1 MRAVDVMIIGAG
13 SAGCVLASRLSEDSG
28 LRVMLIEAGMDTPPD
43 AVPEDVADQF
53 PRSYGNSKYFWP
65 SLKSTYSERGP
76 EMPFSQ
82 ARIMG
87 GGSSVMGMWAVRGL
101 PRDYDAWAAG
111 PAPGWSYNEI
121 LPHFRRLEQDADFH
135 TAAHGADGPTPIS
148 RLPRKRW
155 PGFVA
160 ALERNLTGKGIQ
172 RREDLNEQFDQGVF
186 PLPHS
191 TDGERRASA
200 ASAYLTPAVRARDN
214 LEIRTYAEAL
224 SLIFRGRTATG
235 ARVRGKG
242 GAIEDIAA
250 RHVVVAAGAIHS
262 PAVLLRSGIGPGE
275 SLRSLGIDV
284 VLESPEVGKNLQN
297 HVFIHFASLLRP
309 YARQDPSIRRYG
321 LACARLS
328 SALAA
333 ADDPDMFVSFIGR
346 TTGRANGNR
355 LGVVAAALYAPFSR
369 GHVRLR
375 PGDPSGSPEVSFRL
389 LSDERDRS
397 RLIDVA
403 RFCQDILSEGD
414 VRKMV
419 HDTILLPPNPPVR
432 ELAKPGLRSAILAA
446 GYAGL
451 ATLPG
456 FVQRAAMARL
466 FGRRRLLST
475 MKSDEDFAELVLQ
488 SATPMFHPAG
498 TCAIGAVVDPDGRVK
513 GVDGLS
519 VVDASIMPIIPRAN
533 TNIPTIM
540 VAEKCAIT
548 LARDLRRPSA

>member
-1 MRAVDVMIIGAG
+1 MQAVDVLIIGAG

-43 AVPEDVADQF
+43 AVPEDVADLF
-53 PRSYGNSKYFWP
+53 PRAYGNSGYFWP
-65 SLKSTYSERGP
+65 SLRSRFYDNGP
-76 EMPFSQ
+76 ELPYSQ

-101 PRDYDAWAAG
+101 ARDYDAWSAG
-111 PAPGWSYNEI
+111 PAPGWSYNEV
-121 LPHFRRLEQDADFH
+121 LPHFKRLERDLDFP

-155 PGFVA
+155 SDFVA
-160 ALERNLTGKGIQ
+160 ALERSLTRKGFQ
-172 RREDLNEQFDQGVF
+172 QLEDLNEQFGQGVF

-191 TDGERRASA
+191 TDGEKRASA
-200 ASAYLTPAVRARDN
+200 ASAYLTPAVRAREN
-214 LEIRTYAEAL
+214 LEVRTYAEAL
-224 SLIFRGRTATG
+224 SLTCRGRTAIG
-235 ARVRGKG
+235 AQVRGAG
-242 GAIEDIAA
+242 GVIEDIAA
-250 RHVVVAAGAIHS
+250 HHVVVAAGAIHS
-262 PAVLLRSGIGPGE
+262 PALLWRSGIGPGE
-275 SLRSLGIDV
+275 SLRSLGINV
-284 VLESPEVGKNLQN
+284 VLDSPEVGRNLQN

-333 ADDPDMFVSFIGR
+333 TGDPDMFVSFIGR
-346 TTGRANGNR
+346 TTGRATGNR

-375 PGDPSGSPEVSFRL
+375 PDDPNGSPEVSFRL

-397 RLIDVA
+397 RLIEVA

-414 VRKMV
+414 LRKMV

-446 GYAGL
+446 GFAGL

-456 FVQRAAMARL
+456 FVQRAAMAAL
-466 FGRRRLLST
+466 FGRRRLLSAT
-475 MKSDEDFAELVLQ
+475 KSDEDFADLVLQ
-488 SATPMFHPAG
+488 SATPMFHPVG
-498 TCAIGAVVDPDGRVK
+498 TCAIGTVVDPDGRVI
-513 GVDGLS
+513 GVDGVS
-519 VVDASIMPIIPRAN
+519 VVDASIMPVIPRAN

-540 VAEKCAIT
+540 VAEKCAVG
-548 LARDLRRPSA
+548 LRRDLRRPSA